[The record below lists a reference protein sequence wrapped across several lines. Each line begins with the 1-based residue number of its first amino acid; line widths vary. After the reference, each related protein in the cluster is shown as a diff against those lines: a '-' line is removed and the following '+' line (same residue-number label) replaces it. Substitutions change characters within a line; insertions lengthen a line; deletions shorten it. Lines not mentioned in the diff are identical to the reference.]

1 MRLLKNNSKFFWE
14 MFREDKSRRNPTHFI
29 DTVDK
34 TTLIENKAK
43 IEKRLAKHFRDTGKD
58 NLLSHRYQAR
68 VSKSYTS
75 IVINIVHRSQLM
87 DRYNNTLLPI

>member
-29 DTVDK
+29 DPVDK

-43 IEKRLAKHFRDTGKD
+43 IVKCLAKYFRDTGKD
-58 NLLSHRYQAR
+58 NLVSHRYQSR
-68 VSKSYTS
+68 VT
-75 IVINIVHRSQLM
+75 
-87 DRYNNTLLPI
+87 TF